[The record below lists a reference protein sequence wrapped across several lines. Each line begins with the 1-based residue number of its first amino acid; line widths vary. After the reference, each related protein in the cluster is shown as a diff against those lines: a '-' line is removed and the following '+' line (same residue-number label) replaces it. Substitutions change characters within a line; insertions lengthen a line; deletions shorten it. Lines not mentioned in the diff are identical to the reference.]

1 VDAQER
7 GDAPAPRGL
16 PAGRPALRRGRGG
29 PVRAVPA
36 PDHASDHETVPLQ
49 PRLRPLGVRGFLLL
63 LRGTVAKAW
72 DDRILGLSAEAGFW
86 QLLSLP
92 PLLLAVLG
100 TIGFFGHY
108 LGADTSQRI
117 QHYLTDVL
125 GHVLAPAVITDVVQP
140 IVGDILRKGR
150 ADVVSI
156 GFIISLWS
164 GSSAMATYVNT
175 ITIAY
180 DMRLQ
185 RAAWRSRALAFGL
198 YLLAVA
204 YLVVMLPLL
213 VVGPGFI
220 THQAPALDTLVAAGY
235 WPVLGVTGLLGVAT
249 LYHLA
254 VPVRTKWYRDLP
266 GAAAA
271 LLLWVG
277 SSIALRYYLGAFL
290 SRESVYGQLGAIVAV
305 LLFLYFTA
313 LSVLLGAEL
322 NAEIDK
328 LWPTPVTAAARRD
341 EHRKLAAAI
350 ARREQ
355 DIEWRRSEGRD

>member
-1 VDAQER
+1 M
-7 GDAPAPRGL
+7 PL
-16 PAGRPALRRGRGG
+16 PPQL
-29 PVRAVPA
+29 P
-36 PDHASDHETVPLQ
+36 
-49 PRLRPLGVRGFLLL
+49 PLGARGVVLL
-63 LRGTVAKAW
+63 LRGTVQRAW

-108 LGADTSQRI
+108 LGSDTSQRI
-117 QHYLTDVL
+117 DNYLTDVSS
-125 GHVLAPAVITDVVQP
+125 HVLAPSVISNIEHP
-140 IVGDILRKGR
+140 IVHDILSKGR

-156 GFIISLWS
+156 GFLISLWS

-185 RAAWRSRALAFGL
+185 RVAWRSRALAFGL

-204 YLVVMLPLL
+204 YLVVMIPLL
-213 VVGPGFI
+213 VLGPSFLAG
-220 THQAPALDTLVAAGY
+220 HVPALKDVVAAAY
-235 WPVLGVTGLLGVAT
+235 WPVLVVVGLLGVAT

-271 LLLWVG
+271 LLLWVAT
-277 SSIALRYYLGAFL
+277 SVLLRLYLGAFF
-290 SRESVYGQLGAIVAV
+290 STESVYGQLGAVVAV

-328 LWPTPVTAAARRD
+328 LWPTAVTAAARRR
-341 EHRKLAAAI
+341 EHSKQIAALQ
-350 ARREQ
+350 RRER
-355 DIEWRRSEGRD
+355 DIEWRRSEGRN

>member
-1 VDAQER
+1 MDAQRSGER
-7 GDAPAPRGL
+7 ESPAARGAPFRRPVADHPTEPL
-16 PAGRPALRRGRGG
+16 P
-29 PVRAVPA
+29 
-36 PDHASDHETVPLQ
+36 
-49 PRLRPLGVRGFLLL
+49 PRLRPLGARGAALLVRRTIG
-63 LRGTVAKAW
+63 KAW
-72 DDRILGLSAEAGFW
+72 EDRILGLSAEAGFW

-100 TIGFFGHY
+100 TIGYFGRY
-108 LGADTSQRI
+108 LGNNTSQEI
-117 QHYLTDVL
+117 QDYLTKVL
-125 GHVLAPAVITDVVQP
+125 GHVLAPSVIETVVQP
-140 IVGDILRKGR
+140 IVANILRQGR

-156 GFIISLWS
+156 GFVISLWS

-180 DMRLQ
+180 DMRHQ
-185 RAAWRSRALAFGL
+185 RTAVRSRALAFGL

-204 YLVVMLPLL
+204 YLVVMIPLL

-220 THQAPALDTLVAAGY
+220 TERAPALDSAVAAGY
-235 WPVLGVTGLLGVAT
+235 WPVLIVTGLLGVAT

-254 VPVRTKWYRDLP
+254 VPVRTHWYRDLP

-277 SSIALRYYLGAFL
+277 SSVALRFYLGAFL
-290 SRESVYGQLGAIVAV
+290 SRESVYGQLGAVVAV

-328 LWPTPVTAAARRD
+328 LWPTPETAAARRD
-341 EHRKLAAAI
+341 EHRKVLAGLE
-350 ARREQ
+350 RRQEE
-355 DIEWRRSEGRD
+355 IEWRRSEGRD

>member
-1 VDAQER
+1 VDTERHTER
-7 GDAPAPRGL
+7 GSRRA
-16 PAGRPALRRGRGG
+16 ALH
-29 PVRAVPA
+29 
-36 PDHASDHETVPLQ
+36 DTVPL
-49 PRLRPLGVRGFLLL
+49 PPSLRPLGGRGAALLA
-63 LRGTVAKAW
+63 RRTIRKAW

-108 LGADTSQRI
+108 LGANTSQRI
-117 QHYLTDVL
+117 QNYLTDVSS
-125 GHVLAPAVITDVVQP
+125 HVLAPSVINNIERP
-140 IVGDILRKGR
+140 IVAGILNNGR

-180 DMRLQ
+180 DMRFQ
-185 RAAWRSRALAFGL
+185 RTAWRSRALAFGM

-213 VVGPGFI
+213 VVGPGVI
-220 THQAPALDTLVAAGY
+220 TAHVPALTGVVNAAY
-235 WPVLGVTGLLGVAT
+235 WPGVAIIGLVGVAT

-254 VPVRTKWYRDLP
+254 VPVRTKFWRDLP

-277 SSIALRYYLGAFL
+277 TSIGLRLYLGAFF
-290 SRESVYGQLGAIVAV
+290 STQSVYGQLGAVVAI

-313 LSVLLGAEL
+313 ISILLGAEL

-328 LWPTPVTAAARRD
+328 LWPTPVTAAARRR
-341 EHRKLAAAI
+341 EHRKVVELLE
-350 ARREQ
+350 RRQQE
-355 DIEWRRSEGRD
+355 IEWRRSEGRD

>member
-1 VDAQER
+1 MDAQRSGDGPAAR
-7 GDAPAPRGL
+7 GAT
-16 PAGRPALRRGRGG
+16 AGRLPPWRGRGET
-29 PVRAVPA
+29 AHA
-36 PDHASDHETVPLQ
+36 PDHATVPLP
-49 PRLRPLGVRGFLLL
+49 PRLRPLGPRGVALL
-63 LRGTVAKAW
+63 LRRTASKAW

-100 TIGFFGHY
+100 TIGFFGRY

-117 QHYLTDVL
+117 QNYLTDVL

-156 GFIISLWS
+156 GFVISLWS

-180 DMRLQ
+180 DMRMQ
-185 RAAWRSRALAFGL
+185 RTAWRSRALAFGL

-204 YLVVMLPLL
+204 YLVVVLPLL

-220 THQAPALDTLVAAGY
+220 THRAPALRTVVAAGY
-235 WPVLGVTGLLGVAT
+235 WPVLVVAGLLGVAT

-254 VPVRTKWYRDLP
+254 VPVRTNWYRDLP

-271 LLLWVG
+271 MLLWVG
-277 SSIALRYYLGAFL
+277 SSVALRFYLGAFL
-290 SRESVYGQLGAIVAV
+290 SRESVYGQLGAVVAV

-322 NAEIDK
+322 NAQIDK

-341 EHRKLAAAI
+341 EHRKLAAVI
-350 ARREQ
+350 QRREQ